1 MIFLTINNVMFEKP
15 SNFSTI
21 SHPQI
26 VFADSI
32 IGYSNQFIY
41 RGTIYWFLEIL
52 KKVYVDG

>member
-15 SNFSTI
+15 SNFSTN
-21 SHPQI
+21 SYLQI

-41 RGTIYWFLEIL
+41 RGTIY
-52 KKVYVDG
+52 